1 MNRNEIKVIV
11 KSPATTF
18 AHPSGLAV
26 GLCALAVVLIMFT
39 LASPAVWAQG
49 LPLRTCPNGA
59 SAYLCQGDIVIAD
72 PSAGRNSP
80 GGSTGEGALFLINA
94 ATGAQTLISQG
105 SLLTES
111 VGVVVE
117 SNGMLVVAD
126 RVNGIIRV
134 DPSTGGQTLLPTGAG
149 PSNDFFGIARDANGN
164 FIVADSGLN
173 FDKGVNL
180 PAGRILRIDKTT
192 GAQTVIAPAQG
203 VANNII
209 HPYGV
214 AIDPLDTSILVS
226 DMSSFGTGAIIRID
240 PVTLNQ
246 HVVWGPTSAFPDVV
260 QSAPFNCPMGITVEA
275 SRDILATVFSHSGY
289 GCSNPG
295 IFRVDLMNLFGGGQV
310 TVSAN
315 PPVGWALPFGIT
327 TEASKNILVVDEI
340 LQGIYRLN
348 PAGTF
353 IGPTPLTGKDQP
365 ATLNFLV
372 NPVGIVS
379 LKFQPTVNISNV
391 APVITSVIGPVAPVP
406 LGSGVTIT
414 ANFTD
419 ANASDTHTCS
429 LSWGDGIVGPGVV
442 TDSSGSGACTQ
453 SHTYTLPGVYM
464 VAATVT
470 DNGGLSAASSFQF
483 VIIFDT
489 SDGFVTGGG
498 WINSSAGAY
507 SADLNMTGKAT
518 FGFESKY
525 IKGQSTPSGKT
536 EFNFQV
542 AKFIFKS
549 TSYDWLVVAGA
560 KAQFKGSGTVNGS
573 GDYGFILTATDS
585 AVNGGGTVDKFR
597 IKIWNKAT
605 GIVVYDNGR
614 GAGDNSDPPTAL
626 GGGNITIH
634 G

>member
-72 PSAGRNSP
+72 PNAGRNSP

-203 VANNII
+203 VANNIV

-275 SRDILATVFSHSGY
+275 SGDILATVFSHSGY

-327 TEASKNILVVDEI
+327 TEASKNILVVDES
-340 LQGIYRLN
+340 GRNVHRANPTYRQR
-348 PAGTF
+348 
-353 IGPTPLTGKDQP
+353 PTGDAQ
-365 ATLNFLV
+365 FS
-372 NPVGIVS
+372 GQSCWHRVS
-379 LKFQPTVNISNV
+379 EVS
-391 APVITSVIGPVAPVP
+391 
-406 LGSGVTIT
+406 
-414 ANFTD
+414 
-419 ANASDTHTCS
+419 THRQHQQRCS
-429 LSWGDGIVGPGVV
+429 RHNERDWPG
-442 TDSSGSGACTQ
+442 GSGASRFWRNYHCELHRCECFRYPHLLVKLGRRDRRSRSSNRLERQ
-453 SHTYTLPGVYM
+453 WGMHA
-464 VAATVT
+464 VAYLYVARCLH
-470 DNGGLSAASSFQF
+470 GGR
-483 VIIFDT
+483 
-489 SDGFVTGGG
+489 
-498 WINSSAGAY
+498 Y
-507 SADLNMTGKAT
+507 CH
-518 FGFESKY
+518 
-525 IKGQSTPSGKT
+525 
-536 EFNFQV
+536 
-542 AKFIFKS
+542 
-549 TSYDWLVVAGA
+549 
-560 KAQFKGSGTVNGS
+560 
-573 GDYGFILTATDS
+573 
-585 AVNGGGTVDKFR
+585 R
-597 IKIWNKAT
+597 
-605 GIVVYDNGR
+605 
-614 GAGDNSDPPTAL
+614 
-626 GGGNITIH
+626 
-634 G
+634 